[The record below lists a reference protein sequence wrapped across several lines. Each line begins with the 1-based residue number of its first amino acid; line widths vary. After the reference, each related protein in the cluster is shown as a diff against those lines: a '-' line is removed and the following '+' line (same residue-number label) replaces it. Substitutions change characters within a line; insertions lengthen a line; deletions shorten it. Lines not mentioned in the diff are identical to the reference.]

1 MERTMTEKKLAELLK
16 YSETETCDFKEEIY
30 RVEENDSKVS
40 FLKDVLAMANTIRYE
55 PAYIVVG
62 VRQKGGHNSFVDVD
76 ADIDENDFIT
86 LIKGNI
92 GPEYPDFTYYN
103 FMYNKH
109 RIGIFE
115 IGISKRGPYFS
126 KKSYGEKVKA
136 GQVYYRYGSVNSEAD
151 EEKVREITL
160 WMEEDRNDNYKLIA
174 NELELENQ
182 DKYNYIL
189 LIGEE
194 YQFSKQQYDVIANMK
209 WSLII
214 DYSTNGENGGLQK
227 SFRNERVAVHNITPE
242 QSKLPPFYE
251 DKTLFWYFAPNIKRK
266 ENDGIDARAWSTKY
280 FNSVNQC
287 IGKVVAS
294 VEKRVIF
301 VSLFMGECRYKSVD
315 NLIDANANGPLFYK
329 HIDFSRGLDFSILN
343 EDTQYVE
350 IQCLCDDICEA
361 FAHNKTISVSESEY
375 YLLQEEK
382 LQVNTPF
389 VDT

>member
-1 MERTMTEKKLAELLK
+1 
-16 YSETETCDFKEEIY
+16 
-30 RVEENDSKVS
+30 
-40 FLKDVLAMANTIRYE
+40 
-55 PAYIVVG
+55 
-62 VRQKGGHNSFVDVD
+62 
-76 ADIDENDFIT
+76 
-86 LIKGNI
+86 
-92 GPEYPDFTYYN
+92 
-103 FMYNKH
+103 
-109 RIGIFE
+109 
-115 IGISKRGPYFS
+115 
-126 KKSYGEKVKA
+126 
-136 GQVYYRYGSVNSEAD
+136 
-151 EEKVREITL
+151 
-160 WMEEDRNDNYKLIA
+160 MEEDRNDNYKLIA